1 MASAILCISLLP
13 ASSLNTHMVK
23 YRPYPMPATAAA
35 IAKRTTAVVTSTLVL
50 LVQISPQDRR
60 SSQPD
65 GWIHLKTHPL
75 KAKSAVIVSTP
86 RTIDQAEIKEEDRM
100 AACGRLF
107 ARAETICYS
116 D

>member
-1 MASAILCISLLP
+1 
-13 ASSLNTHMVK
+13 MVK

-50 LVQISPQDRR
+50 LVQIDPADGST
-60 SSQPD
+60 QPD

-86 RTIDQAEIKEEDRM
+86 RTIDQAEIKEEDSVAASGRM
-100 AACGRLF
+100 L
-107 ARAETICYS
+107 ARSETICYS
-116 D
+116 AGVRRNEA